1 MRQTDRQAKARRDEG
16 VLPQRWRATV
26 QLQRMAMH
34 VFVRLAV
41 CVCLCCPTAARRR
54 LCNLVGRN
62 SSVELV
68 GCKCYFVA
76 LDAAKLWRCQR
87 CVCCCCSAVGFVLF
101 FREFFI
107 LFFVLLR
114 HVAVFIVSNACM
126 CALR

>member
-76 LDAAKLWRCQR
+76 LDAAKL
-87 CVCCCCSAVGFVLF
+87 
-101 FREFFI
+101 
-107 LFFVLLR
+107 
-114 HVAVFIVSNACM
+114 
-126 CALR
+126 